1 MLFFRKI
8 NHSFFHYSIKLKV
21 YYRIYVK
28 EQRIKV
34 FKTCYLEAINIQ
46 IIKESVGSAILLI
59 NKSYIFKVSGIA
71 VSLI

>member
-8 NHSFFHYSIKLKV
+8 NHSFFHYSIKPKV